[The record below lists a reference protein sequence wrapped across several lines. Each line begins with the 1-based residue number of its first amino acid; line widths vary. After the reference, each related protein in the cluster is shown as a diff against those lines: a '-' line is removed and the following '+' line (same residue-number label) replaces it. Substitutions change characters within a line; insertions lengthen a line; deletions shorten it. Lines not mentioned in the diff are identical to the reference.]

1 MGPRHPPRPSPGC
14 TRPTSTSSALAW
26 LAILLNG
33 VEVDDVHPDHGNTLG
48 STALH
53 NTARQGDMAGVTL
66 LLEHGANVG
75 LENALGETP
84 MDVAKNKEGRQ
95 LLANNG

>member
-1 MGPRHPPRPSPGC
+1 M
-14 TRPTSTSSALAW
+14 
-26 LAILLNG
+26 
-33 VEVDDVHPDHGNTLG
+33 DDVHPDHGNTLG

-75 LENALGETP
+75 LKNELGETP

-95 LLANNG
+95 RWPCLSSVPCSFLFVNSSMWMCVSVPSEWGRR

>member
-1 MGPRHPPRPSPGC
+1 
-14 TRPTSTSSALAW
+14 
-26 LAILLNG
+26 
-33 VEVDDVHPDHGNTLG
+33 VDDVHPDHGNTLG

-84 MDVAKNKEGRQ
+84 MDVAKNKEGGSYWRTMADAG
-95 LLANNG
+95 LTSSPTMVLPLFGAMLVPIR